1 MRHSNH
7 PMENIAFWG
16 NYVSISKLSD
26 RQTISSKEV
35 KFDMKKV
42 QSEIF

>member
-1 MRHSNH
+1 MRHSNY

-16 NYVSISKLSD
+16 NYVFISKLSD

-35 KFDMKKV
+35 KSDMKIV

>member
-16 NYVSISKLSD
+16 NYVTISKLSD
-26 RQTISSKEV
+26 RQTISSNEA
-35 KFDMKKV
+35 KFEIKKV

>member
-16 NYVSISKLSD
+16 NYVFISKLSD
-26 RQTISSKEV
+26 RQTILSKKV
-35 KFDMKKV
+35 RPDMKKV
-42 QSEIF
+42 LSEIF